1 MAGKMLNAGGSDR
14 GALAPGIVRLLSK
27 PFCHTQSSA
36 RHTPAERTA
45 CNNLGERII
54 LCQS

>member
-36 RHTPAERTA
+36 RHTPAERGICT
-45 CNNLGERII
+45 NLGERMN

>member
-36 RHTPAERTA
+36 RHTPAERGICT
-45 CNNLGERII
+45 NLGERMN
-54 LCQS
+54 L